1 MPLLEAVGL
10 EKRFGGV
17 QAVAGVSLT
26 VGEGAIVGLIGPNGA
41 GKTTLFQLLS
51 GFVAPDRGTVR
62 FAGRSTTGLRPHQL
76 CHRGL
81 ARTFQIVKP
90 FPGLTVLENVR
101 VGALARARDFGEA
114 TARARRITE
123 FVGLGAKAAV
133 PGRALTLPDRKR
145 LELARALATGPRLL
159 LLDEVMAGL
168 TPAET
173 AQVVE
178 LCRQINGEG
187 IAILLIEH
195 VMRAVMAL
203 SHRVVVLSQGRV
215 IAEGAP
221 AAVAADPQVIEAYL
235 GEEYRAR
242 A

>member
-1 MPLLEAVGL
+1 MLLVEAVDL

-17 QAVAGVSLT
+17 QAVAGVSLA
-26 VGEGAIVGLIGPNGA
+26 VEEGAVVGLIGPNGA

-51 GFVAPDRGTVR
+51 GFLAPDRGTVR
-62 FAGRSTTGLRPHQL
+62 LAGRSTAGLRPHQL
-76 CHRGL
+76 CRRGL

-101 VGALARARDFGEA
+101 VGALARAPGFADA
-114 TARARRITE
+114 TARARRIAD
-123 FVGLGAKAAV
+123 FVGLGAKADLPA
-133 PGRALTLPDRKR
+133 RALTLPDRKR

-178 LCRQINGEG
+178 LCRQINGQG

-195 VMRAVMAL
+195 VMRAVMTL

-215 IAEGAP
+215 IAEGPP
-221 AAVAADPQVIEAYL
+221 AAVAADPRVVEAYL